1 MTFEHNQNIELAGL
15 PHIQSYELEKN
26 NLGIVDTA
34 SFTVS
39 TKGKQVQVP
48 PAQLA
53 CLPSIQI
60 N

>member
-48 PAQLA
+48 PAPHA